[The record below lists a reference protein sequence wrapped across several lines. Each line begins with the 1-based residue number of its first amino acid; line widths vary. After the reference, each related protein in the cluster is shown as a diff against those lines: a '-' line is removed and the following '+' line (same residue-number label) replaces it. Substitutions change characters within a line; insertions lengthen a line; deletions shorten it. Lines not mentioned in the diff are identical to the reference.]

1 MVVASV
7 SAMVPSTAITNKTV
21 ASPAPR
27 FFPMKG
33 SIAKAS
39 LVSHDRAPPLFLERP
54 VMKEALENWVKRSRV
69 SGLDMVVFFRS
80 LATLQ
85 HSAVPLLASF
95 DALGQ
100 SVESPTLQSFCEN
113 TSNQLAQGHP
123 LSNCLRRFP
132 EVFTPFHVHLAGV
145 GEQTGNLSEVLGY
158 IATFEESRERLGQK
172 IRSALI
178 YPTMVGVVALV
189 GLVFVLPYVLD
200 GIFEVI
206 RDSGAEPPMITKLVM
221 GVSAIVSSPVGW
233 ALLLVFAGFL
243 LGPVRTQLK
252 TARVRPYLLAIP
264 GLGNCLRTASSA
276 RFASALCLCLRS
288 GLNIQRSIALAAR
301 ATGDP
306 LLIEQLP
313 RMKKSVEEGSTIAEA
328 LASVGFFTPLFLELV
343 SSGEEVGKTDEML
356 GWIATNLE
364 KDLEQDL
371 QTYAGLLEPL
381 MLLFVGIIVG
391 VIVIAT
397 ALPMLNLV
405 QNLG

>member
-1 MVVASV
+1 M
-7 SAMVPSTAITNKTV
+7 
-21 ASPAPR
+21 
-27 FFPMKG
+27 
-33 SIAKAS
+33 
-39 LVSHDRAPPLFLERP
+39 
-54 VMKEALENWVKRSRV
+54 
-69 SGLDMVVFFRS
+69 
-80 LATLQ
+80 
-85 HSAVPLLASF
+85 
-95 DALGQ
+95 
-100 SVESPTLQSFCEN
+100 
-113 TSNQLAQGHP
+113 
-123 LSNCLRRFP
+123 
-132 EVFTPFHVHLAGV
+132 
-145 GEQTGNLSEVLGY
+145 
-158 IATFEESRERLGQK
+158 
-172 IRSALI
+172 
-178 YPTMVGVVALV
+178 
-189 GLVFVLPYVLD
+189 
-200 GIFEVI
+200 
-206 RDSGAEPPMITKLVM
+206 
-221 GVSAIVSSPVGW
+221 GW

-313 RMKKSVEEGSTIAEA
+313 RMKKSVQEGSTIAEA

-343 SSGEEVGKTDEML
+343 SSGEEVGKTDEVL